1 MEEKISEEQGRLM
14 IKITKGIWNKRFKTF
29 SLFKDDMQSYA
40 YMQMCSAIKRYDES
54 KNVSL
59 NTYLNAIAWKSMTK
73 YVRDFVYKNKG
84 KVISAEGIY
93 TMNDTLLDCRK
104 EYNKLISHFLKE
116 DINYENIE
124 KQEFID
130 KFNNIVE
137 ERNKHT
143 SRKINID
150 ELHFIINKLYEGYN
164 KCEIS
169 KMLCVSSTNVNK
181 KVNRIRDI
189 ITEIKNNE

>member
-1 MEEKISEEQGRLM
+1 MKEKISEEQGKLIM
-14 IKITKGIWNKRFKTF
+14 KITKGIWNKRFKTF

-40 YMQMCSAIKRYDES
+40 YMQMCSAIKRYDER

-93 TMNDTLLDCRK
+93 TMNDTSLDCRK
-104 EYNKLISHFLKE
+104 EYNRLISYFLKE

-124 KQEFID
+124 KQEFMN

-137 ERNKHT
+137 ERNRHT
-143 SRKINID
+143 SRKINLD

-164 KCEIS
+164 KSEIS
-169 KMLCVSSTNVNK
+169 RMLGVSSTNINK
-181 KVNRIRDI
+181 KVNRIADI
-189 ITEIKNNE
+189 MDSIKNN

>member
-1 MEEKISEEQGRLM
+1 MNRITEKEGELM
-14 IKITKGIWNKRFKTF
+14 MGIVKGMWNKRFKTF
-29 SLFKDDMQSYA
+29 PLLKDDMQSYA
-40 YMQMCSAIKRYDES
+40 YMQMCSAIKKYDES
-54 KNVSL
+54 RNVSL

-93 TMNDTLLDCRK
+93 TMNDTSLDCRK

-137 ERNKHT
+137 ERNRHT
-143 SRKINID
+143 SRKIDLN

-164 KCEIS
+164 KSEIS
-169 KMLCVSSTNVNK
+169 RMLGVSSTNINK
-181 KVNRIRDI
+181 KVNRIADI
-189 ITEIKNNE
+189 ITEIKNN

>member
-1 MEEKISEEQGRLM
+1 MNRITEKEGELM
-14 IKITKGIWNKRFKTF
+14 MGIVKGIWNKRFKTF
-29 SLFKDDMQSYA
+29 PLLKDDMQSYA
-40 YMQMCSAIKRYDES
+40 YMQMCSAIKKYDES
-54 KNVSL
+54 RNVSL

-93 TMNDTLLDCRK
+93 TMNDTSLDCRK

-137 ERNKHT
+137 ERNRHT
-143 SRKINID
+143 SRKIDLN

-164 KCEIS
+164 KSEIS
-169 KMLCVSSTNVNK
+169 RMLGVSSTTINK
-181 KVNRIRDI
+181 KVNRIADI
-189 ITEIKNNE
+189 MDSIKNN